1 MDMETE
7 EKAVVEIP
15 IQDTMDF
22 KTKVIYNKD
31 KKKVLSNCT
40 SGYLSEDTPNTK
52 SEIHMH
58 PYINC
63 STIYNNQDMEAT

>member
-15 IQDTMDF
+15 VQDTMDF

-31 KKKVLSNCT
+31 KKK
-40 SGYLSEDTPNTK
+40 
-52 SEIHMH
+52 
-58 PYINC
+58 
-63 STIYNNQDMEAT
+63 STQQLYFWVFIGRYPKH